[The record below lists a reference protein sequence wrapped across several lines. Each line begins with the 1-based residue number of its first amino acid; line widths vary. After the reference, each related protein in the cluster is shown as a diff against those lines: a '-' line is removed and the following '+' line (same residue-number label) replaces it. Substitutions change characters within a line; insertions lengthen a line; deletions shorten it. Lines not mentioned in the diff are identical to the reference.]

1 MTEFSNARIRSKRI
15 LDNLGYEFSESLPLL
30 DNAEMMRDRTTVTSR
45 ILGLHAA
52 VALAYGYD
60 ERQGVIRSWLASEN
74 LSDHLTPLESQFVSG
89 AVELFP
95 IMQWRVEALF
105 ALAWACKITDLSLLD
120 LVPDE
125 LVMWF
130 PKISQSE
137 SPDNFRN
144 RIELR
149 TPADLVLELDLLYC
163 LASAKTDLHL
173 CGTIDRNPSS
183 LDLRSVQQRRH
194 ALEWL
199 LSDLDW
205 EDISLDT

>member
-15 LDNLGYEFSESLPLL
+15 LDHLGYEFSESLPLL
-30 DNAEMMRDRTTVTSR
+30 DNADMMRDRTTVTSR

-60 ERQGVIRSWLASEN
+60 ERKGVIRSWLDSEH
-74 LSDHLTPLESQFVSG
+74 LSDHLTPVESEFVSG

-130 PKISQSE
+130 PKISQLE

-144 RIELR
+144 RVELR
-149 TPADLVLELDLLYC
+149 TFADLVLELDLLYC
-163 LASAKTDLHL
+163 LASAKTDIQLR
-173 CGTIDRNPSS
+173 GTIDRNPSS